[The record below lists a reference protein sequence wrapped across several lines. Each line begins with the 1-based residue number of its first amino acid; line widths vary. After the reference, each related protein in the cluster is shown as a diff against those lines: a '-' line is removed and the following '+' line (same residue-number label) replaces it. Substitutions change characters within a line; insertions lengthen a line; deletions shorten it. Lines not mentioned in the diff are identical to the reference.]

1 MTPITQSVLLYAG
14 KTAGKLC
21 VFMII
26 ALFSFAPAL
35 AQQGALS
42 GQVADGKGAPLAY
55 ATVALLKAEDTT
67 LASSVISGKDGKFS
81 LPAPQQG
88 RYLLRFTAIGFT
100 EQTTG
105 IFEVTGAGF
114 SRDFGAITMK
124 EDAKA
129 MREVSVTA
137 LRPTI
142 VQKAD
147 RMIVNVEGS
156 AMVAGSNAY
165 DVLAKAPGV
174 FIDPDGNIQLNG
186 RPGVTVMLDG
196 KLTYL
201 SAADLRNLLQS
212 MSAENIKNIEII
224 TNPSSR
230 FDAEGTSGILNINL
244 KKNTRQGMNGS
255 VNTGYTYNGK
265 QHGYS
270 GGATINHKSGRWNS
284 FAILDMSR
292 RVSGREA
299 TFTRIFYGTQNT
311 TYFDQVATG
320 NNYSQVLPSLR
331 VGTDYSL
338 NDRHSIGGMVNYTAV
353 KGESDFLTDTYLG
366 NAPKQP
372 NEFIDADNYAISTFK
387 NLTTNLHYVGKL
399 DTLGSQFSTDLDY
412 VKITNRR
419 ESDFFNHYTDLGT
432 NQTTRDFLYT
442 FIPSG
447 YDIHSGKIDLVK
459 MIGKGKMETGLKA
472 SKVVSDNDSRF
483 FFNNNG
489 LVPDPKRTNHFNYR
503 ENIYAAYLNYGNSL
517 SKRVEFQAGLRV
529 ENTVSTGESY
539 TTGQVNTRNY
549 LDFFPSLFVQQKVS
563 DNYGINYSYSRRL
576 TRPNYGSLNPFRFY
590 RDPYT
595 WEQGNPQLRPQ
606 YTHFFSISQNIKKTY
621 NITMSYQLNRDV
633 MAELPILDV
642 DSATTIYTTGNVDDG
657 HNASLSAV
665 APFRITKGWDTYNT
679 LVLSYNKLTINVNGM
694 DIVNDR
700 ATYYV
705 QSNHT
710 FLLPLDFRMEMNV
723 WYRGKAASGLYIV
736 DPMWR
741 MDIGFKKS
749 FFKKKV
755 DFSIT
760 GNDLFKGVR
769 YRFATDING
778 NVNDFD
784 QYFRWRSV
792 GVSLRYNFSKGQ
804 KVDTKRRNTNVE
816 EASRAN

>member
-1 MTPITQSVLLYAG
+1 MTPIRQSLPLYAA
-14 KTAGKLC
+14 KTAGRLC
-21 VFMII
+21 AFAII
-26 ALFSFAPAL
+26 FLFFFSPAL
-35 AQQGALS
+35 AQQGSLS
-42 GQVADGKGAPLAY
+42 GQVADGKGAPLPY
-55 ATVALLKAEDTT
+55 ATIALLKAEDST
-67 LASSVISGKDGKFS
+67 LATSIISSKDGKFS
-81 LPAPQQG
+81 LTAPQGG
-88 RYLLRFTAIGFT
+88 RYLLRFTAIGFMQ
-100 EQTTG
+100 QTTDV
-105 IFEVTGAGF
+105 FEVTGAGF
-114 SRDFGAITMK
+114 SKDFGSITLK
-124 EDAKA
+124 EDSKA
-129 MREVSVTA
+129 MKEVSVTA

-142 VQKAD
+142 IQKAD
-147 RMIVNVEGS
+147 RMVVNVEGS

-165 DVLAKAPGV
+165 DVLAKSPGV
-174 FIDPDGNIQLNG
+174 FIDQDGNIQLNG
-186 RPGVTVMLDG
+186 RSGVTVMLDG

-212 MSAENIKNIEII
+212 MSAENIRNIEII

-255 VNTGYTYNGK
+255 VNSTYTYNGK
-265 QHGYS
+265 QQGYS
-270 GGATINHKSGRWNS
+270 AGGTINYKSGKWNS
-284 FAILDMSR
+284 FAIADISR

-299 TFTRIFYGTQNT
+299 TFTRVFFGNQNT

-320 NNYSQVLPSLR
+320 NNVSHVLPSLR

-338 NDRHSIGGMVNYTAV
+338 NDRHSIGAMVNYTSV
-353 KGESDFLTDTYLG
+353 KGESDFLTETLLG

-372 NEFIDADNYAISTFK
+372 RQFIDADNFTTSRFR

-419 ESDFFNHYTDLGT
+419 ESDFFNYYTDLGT

-447 YDIHSGKIDLVK
+447 YDIQSGKVDLVQ

-472 SKVVSDNDSRF
+472 SRVVSDNDSRF

-503 ENIYAAYLNYGNSL
+503 ENIYAAYLNYGSPL

-529 ENTVSTGESY
+529 EKTVSTGESY
-539 TTGQVNTRNY
+539 TTGEVNSRNY
-549 LDFFPSLFVQQKVS
+549 TDLFPSLFIQQKVS

-576 TRPNYGSLNPFRFY
+576 TRPNYGSMNPFRFY

-606 YTHFFSISQNIKKTY
+606 YTHFFSIAQNIKKTY
-621 NITMSYQLNRDV
+621 NITLTYQLNRDV

-642 DSATTIYTTGNVDDG
+642 DSATTIYTTGNVNNG

-665 APFRITKGWDTYNT
+665 APYRIRKGWDTYNT
-679 LVLSYNKLTINVNGM
+679 VTLSYNKLTINVNGQ
-694 DIVNDR
+694 DIVNDQP
-700 ATYYV
+700 TYYI

-710 FLLPLDFRMEMNV
+710 ILLPLDLRMEMNV
-723 WYRGKAASGLYIV
+723 WYRGKAASGLYLV

-755 DFSIT
+755 DFTIT
-760 GNDLFKGVR
+760 GNDLFKSLR
-769 YRFATDING
+769 YKFVTDING

-804 KVDTKRRNTNVE
+804 KVDTRRRNTSVE

>member
-1 MTPITQSVLLYAG
+1 MTTLRQ
-14 KTAGKLC
+14 TALFFAPLKAQR
-21 VFMII
+21 FFAFII
-26 ALFSFAPAL
+26 AFFSLTSAF
-35 AQQGALS
+35 AQQGAIS
-42 GQVADGKGAPLAY
+42 GGVADGKGSPLPY
-55 ATVALLKAEDTT
+55 ATISLLKAEDST
-67 LASSVISGKDGKFS
+67 LSTSVISGKDGKFS
-81 LPAPQQG
+81 LPSPQQG
-88 RYLLRFTAIGFT
+88 RYLLRFTAIGFMGK
-100 EQTTG
+100 TTDV
-105 IFEVTGAGF
+105 FEVTGIGF
-114 SRDFGAITMK
+114 SKDFGSITLK

-156 AMVAGSNAY
+156 AMVAGSNAF
-165 DVLAKAPGV
+165 DVLAKSPGV
-174 FIDPDGNIQLNG
+174 FIDQDGNIQLNG
-186 RPGVTVMLDG
+186 RAGVTVMLDG

-201 SAADLRNLLQS
+201 SATDLRNLLQS

-244 KKNTRQGMNGS
+244 KKNTRQGVNGS
-255 VNTGYTYNGK
+255 VNTSYTYNGK

-270 GGATINHKSGRWNS
+270 GGGTVNYKSGKWNS
-284 FAILDMSR
+284 FAILDLAR

-299 TFTRIFYGTQNT
+299 TFTRVFYGRQNT
-311 TYFDQVATG
+311 TYFDQTATG
-320 NNYSQVLPSLR
+320 NNVSQVLPSLR
-331 VGTDYSL
+331 VGTDYTL

-353 KGESDFLTDTYLG
+353 KGESDFLTETYLG
-366 NAPKQP
+366 NAPKLP
-372 NEFIDADNYAISTFK
+372 NQFIDADNYTNSKFK
-387 NLTTNLHYVGKL
+387 NLTTNLHYVARL

-412 VKITNRR
+412 VRITNRR
-419 ESDFFNHYTDLGT
+419 ESDFFNYYTDLGT

-447 YDIHSGKIDLVK
+447 YDIQSGKMDLVR
-459 MIGKGKMETGLKA
+459 MMGKGKMETGLKA
-472 SKVVSDNDSRF
+472 SRVVSDNDSRF

-489 LVPDPKRTNHFNYR
+489 LVPDLKRTNHFNYR
-503 ENIYAAYLNYGNSL
+503 ENIYAAYLNYGRSL
-517 SKRVEFQAGLRV
+517 GKRVEFQAGLRV

-539 TTGQVNTRNY
+539 TTGEVNKRNY

-621 NITMSYQLNRDV
+621 NITLSYQLNRDV
-633 MAELPILDV
+633 MAELPILDA

-665 APFRITKGWDTYNT
+665 APFRIRKGWDTYNT
-679 LVLSYNKLTINVNGM
+679 VVLSYNKLTINVGGL

-710 FLLPLDFRMEMNV
+710 FLLPRDFRMEMNV

-741 MDIGFKKS
+741 MDIGIKKS
-749 FFKKKV
+749 LFKKKL
-755 DFSIT
+755 DLTIT

-769 YRFATDING
+769 YKFATDING

-804 KVDTKRRNTNVE
+804 KVDTRRRNTNVE
-816 EASRAN
+816 EAGRAN